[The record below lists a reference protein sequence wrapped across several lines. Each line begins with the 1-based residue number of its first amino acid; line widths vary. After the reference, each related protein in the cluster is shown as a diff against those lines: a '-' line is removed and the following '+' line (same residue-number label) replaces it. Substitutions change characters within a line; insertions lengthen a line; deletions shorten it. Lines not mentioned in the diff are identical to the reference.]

1 LSEAGGE
8 RSFIR
13 GGNMEKDWVLSH
25 IALHVKDLDEIA
37 AYYESI
43 GIGIHLP
50 IKPGPP
56 PPPDARVPE
65 TLNLRFHKAVGPAV
79 GATPKDAATFL
90 TFSQIGTLNVECTKN
105 PGADVGFIHHVCFN
119 VPDLYAESV
128 PLVLEKGCDVPF
140 VFIKD
145 SLIEENHIDTG
156 KVGSVI
162 LSLRP
167 DPEGKRSERERAARE
182 ALPLNGWQFLGLG
195 IAVEDLDK
203 VVAHYEYLG
212 IGSFSPE
219 KRFDDRTVSDLKMDG
234 SAPDSGIQARS
245 RRLQIGPMIY
255 EFTQP
260 LEGESIYRASLKQR
274 GEGVNDF
281 IFAVEDLEAETA
293 KLSDKGVKALLGG
306 NPRDGGAFAYFDTRK
321 AGGMMMRLIQA

>member
-1 LSEAGGE
+1 
-8 RSFIR
+8 
-13 GGNMEKDWVLSH
+13 MEKDWVLSH

-65 TLNLRFHKAVGPAV
+65 TLNLRLHKAVGPAV

-90 TFSQIGTLNVECTKN
+90 TFSQIGTLNIECTKN
-105 PGADVGFIHHVCFN
+105 PSADGSIHHVCFN

-128 PLVLEKGCDVPF
+128 PLVLEKGCAVPF

-145 SLIEENHIDTG
+145 SLIEENHIDTSE
-156 KVGSVI
+156 VGGVI

-167 DPEGKRSERERAARE
+167 DPNGSRSQRETAARDRL
-182 ALPLNGWQFLGLG
+182 ALSGWEFRGLGIGVNDLDKAVKYYQHLGLG
-195 IAVEDLDK
+195 TFQPEIA
-203 VVAHYEYLG
+203 
-212 IGSFSPE
+212 
-219 KRFDDRTVSDLKMDG
+219 FDSRTVSDFEVNGKASD
-234 SAPDSGIQARS
+234 APVKARIQAA
-245 RRLQIGPMIY
+245 QIGPMIY

-260 LEGESIYRASLKQR
+260 LEGERIYRESLDRR

-281 IFAVEDLEAETA
+281 IFTVSDLEKETA
-293 KLSDKGVKALLGG
+293 KLAERGIPVLQSG
-306 NPRDGGAFAYFDTRK
+306 NPRNGGAFAYFDTRK
-321 AGGMMMRLIQA
+321 VGNMMMRLVQA

>member
-1 LSEAGGE
+1 MK
-8 RSFIR
+8 
-13 GGNMEKDWVLSH
+13 NDWVLSH

-56 PPPDARVPE
+56 PPPGARVPE
-65 TLNLRFHKAVGPAV
+65 TLNLRLGKAVGKAV

-119 VPDLYAESV
+119 VPDLYKESV
-128 PLVLEKGCDVPF
+128 PLVLEKGCEVPF

-145 SLIEENHIDTG
+145 SLIEENHIDTS
-156 KVGSVI
+156 KVGGVI

-167 DPEGKRSERERAARE
+167 DPDGKRSEREGAARE
-182 ALPLNGWQFLGLG
+182 RLQLSGWDFRGLG
-195 IAVEDLDK
+195 IGVEDMDQ
-203 VVAHYEYLG
+203 VVAHYEFLDLG
-212 IGSFSPE
+212 TFRAE
-219 KRFDDRTVSDLKMDG
+219 KLFDSSAIADLKVDG
-234 SAPDSGIQARS
+234 KVSEETIKART
-245 RRLQIGPMIY
+245 RVADIGGMTY

-260 LEGESIYRASLKQR
+260 LEGEAVYADSLSQR

-281 IFAVEDLEAETA
+281 IFTVDDLDRETA
-293 KLSDKGVKALLGG
+293 RLAEKGVPSLLSG
-306 NPRDGGAFAYFDTRK
+306 NPKDGGAFAYFDTRK
-321 AGGMMMRLIQA
+321 VGNMMMKLIQA